1 MSYNWKEWEASMMVL
16 VRRLVTALNDASEAL
31 VILVGCSNISAM
43 SMYDAIRDFIRF
55 VESDI
60 IFTCQQFNDIAA
72 FQTCD
77 PDKGLRAIPLTY
89 TIQHT
94 IYGSERQSDNLEVNN
109 LLNLICTKFR
119 EALRCID
126 IVLNGIR
133 AGRFSPWIARQ
144 IMDKMQV
151 FLVQNI
157 LGPAARIQ
165 DMTSPG
171 ETVEP
176 LTTSMDHVPIP
187 TNMLTYS
194 NAQLER
200 LWLEGE
206 S

>member
-1 MSYNWKEWEASMMVL
+1 MSYNWKEWEASMMLLVKRLVL
-16 VRRLVTALNDASEAL
+16 VLNNAAEAL
-31 VILVGCSNISAM
+31 VILAGCSNISAL

-60 IFTCQQFNDIAA
+60 IFTCQQLNDIAA

-89 TIQHT
+89 TILHT
-94 IYGSERQSDNLEVNN
+94 ISGSERQSDNTEINN
-109 LLNLICTKFR
+109 LLNFMCTKFG
-119 EALRCID
+119 EVLRCID
-126 IVLNGIR
+126 VILNGIR

-165 DMTSPG
+165 DMTSPC
-171 ETVEP
+171 ETIEP
-176 LTTSMDHVPIP
+176 LTTSMDHVTIP
-187 TNMLTYS
+187 EDVVKLSYH
-194 NAQLER
+194 NAVR